1 MDPRAFATLKQLLL
15 RIPAI
20 GGAIGT
26 GHRDGLWWVKFR
38 IDLQHPLAW
47 RVVQELAWVLNYLSL
62 RERLPTVFTP
72 VSPAPYLNG
81 GPDDYLSWIVEAK
94 DASFRPG
101 TCAKWLEGRL
111 PQPVE
116 DEAAWQ
122 SEQD

>member
-1 MDPRAFATLKQLLL
+1 MDLRALATLKQFLL

-20 GGAIGT
+20 DGAIGT
-26 GHRDGLWWVKFR
+26 GDQDGLWWVKFR
-38 IDLQHPLAW
+38 IDPQHPLAW
-47 RVVQELAWVLNYLSL
+47 HVVQQLGWVLNYLSL
-62 RERLPTVFTP
+62 RERLPTVFMP

-81 GPDDYLSWIVEAK
+81 GPDDHLSWIIEAK

-101 TCAKWLEGRL
+101 TCAKWLERRL